1 MNGIIGHFLSSNTTY
16 EYELLWN
23 SENVTNV
30 TKVLNVRENWK
41 WKTYLNLIEKFDS
54 VGKMMLYGICEGRLN
69 PWIFEWKFNRNS
81 LLLCLFTVWL
91 EQGAALITNCLVVHF
106 LLQSLQYYF
115 EPGCSILHL
124 KLHWKVLWKTAG
136 FRNSWSFIYIS

>member
-1 MNGIIGHFLSSNTTY
+1 MTYPCTVRHIKTLIWVWGVLFRGFCFKKISMNGIIGHFLSSNTTY

-106 LLQSLQYYF
+106 LLQ
-115 EPGCSILHL
+115 
-124 KLHWKVLWKTAG
+124 
-136 FRNSWSFIYIS
+136 